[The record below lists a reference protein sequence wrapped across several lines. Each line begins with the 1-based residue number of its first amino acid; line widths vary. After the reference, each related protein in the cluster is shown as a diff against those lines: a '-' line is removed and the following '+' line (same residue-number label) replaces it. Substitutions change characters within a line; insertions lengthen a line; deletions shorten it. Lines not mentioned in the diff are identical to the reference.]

1 MLGMDQETMNVTRIL
16 VMLSPL
22 ETSKI
27 ETKLL
32 SKISGAIIMNDLYT
46 EIFNSGNEP
55 IVYQLLSSLLI
66 DEMKV

>member
-1 MLGMDQETMNVTRIL
+1 
-16 VMLSPL
+16 MLSPL